1 MFILVPHAW
10 VTSPVSLT
18 RPSSG
23 LSSDLG
29 SLVASFIQKY
39 VLPVGTHIARSFM
52 TELGA
57 STLFEGVKFI
67 SIGPAGV
74 QAARYKVTQPY
85 WGNVSGRHLLLL
97 LLCVCVCCLL

>member
-10 VTSPVSLT
+10 MTAPASLT

-23 LSSDLG
+23 LSLDLG

-57 STLFEGVKFI
+57 STPFWGVEFI
-67 SIGPAGV
+67 LIGPAGV
-74 QAARYKVTQPY
+74 QSARCEVTQAY
-85 WGNVSGRHLLLL
+85 WGKVSGRHLLLL
-97 LLCVCVCCLL
+97 LLSE

>member
-10 VTSPVSLT
+10 VTSPASLT

-39 VLPVGTHIARSFM
+39 VLPVGTHIACSFM

-57 STLFEGVKFI
+57 STPFWGVKFI
-67 SIGPAGV
+67 LIGPAGV
-74 QAARYKVTQPY
+74 QSARCEVTQPY
-85 WGNVSGRHLLLL
+85 WEKVSGRHPLLLAVAL
-97 LLCVCVCCLL
+97 G